1 MKNTNYCKKFFRYF
15 SIFEYEKE
23 EKYLRE
29 MHKSG
34 WRFLKVTGLGVY
46 HFEKCI
52 PADVIYQLDYNKE
65 GLEQKDEYLRMFSD
79 CGWEHIQEYAGY
91 SYFRK
96 PAAEMNGDEEIFCD
110 NESKLQMMERV
121 LKGRMLPLLIIFFCC
136 LVPQFVINIFST
148 RNYAAAG
155 VIAGV
160 LLLYIAVFTY
170 AVVNY
175 LKAKNDRR

>member
-1 MKNTNYCKKFFRYF
+1 MKNKNERKQFKYF

-52 PADVIYQLDYNKE
+52 PADVIYQLDYNQDSKE
-65 GLEQKDEYLRMFSD
+65 HKDEYLQMFSD

-121 LKGRMLPLLIIFFCC
+121 LKGRMTPLLILFFCC
-136 LVPQFVINIFST
+136 LMPQCVMNISWG
-148 RNYAAAG
+148 NYGVAACLG
-155 VIAGV
+155 SVMG
-160 LLLYIAVFTY
+160 LYLIVFLICARAY
-170 AVVNY
+170 FKV
-175 LKAKNDRR
+175 KNGRR

>member
-1 MKNTNYCKKFFRYF
+1 MKNKNERKQFKYF

-52 PADVIYQLDYNKE
+52 PADVIYQLDYNQDSKE
-65 GLEQKDEYLRMFSD
+65 HKDEYLQMFSD

-96 PAAEMNGDEEIFCD
+96 PAAEMNGDEEIFSD